1 MKQLIISL
9 WVGGVYSGIFDYSH
23 LNKVLLYF
31 SWIVIIEI
39 CNSLVLHPHDKN
51 TLEFSKQYN

>member
-9 WVGGVYSGIFDYSH
+9 WVGGGYSGIYDFSH
-23 LNKVLLYF
+23 LNEVRLYF

-39 CNSLVLHPHDKN
+39 CNSLVLYPHDTN